1 MKQAAASD
9 IAGPDMIERLQACCP
24 QIDPAVIRDF
34 VTRMDE
40 DYLRQQPIDMV
51 ATHLRLADQLSPRE
65 PCHVHISS
73 EADGLLTISI
83 VAYDYFSEFAAI
95 CGLLSAFGL
104 DIREGLI
111 YTFEDAA
118 AVSPSHA
125 KSRFGRSRQGRPG
138 LSRKK
143 IVDLFRV
150 RPLQQIRFGPQ
161 EHHQLVEELQLIVRL
176 LDESRL
182 DEVRRRVNRR
192 LVEMLSRRRG
202 ALTTL
207 LEPVEIRFDNQIS
220 ATDTIMVI
228 QSTDT
233 PAFLYAL
240 ANALA
245 MRNIYIHKARV
256 ENRGLLVHDEFHVRN
271 RQGQKLTNQAEQ
283 QELQLTATLIKQFTH
298 ALTFAPDPA
307 KAIAHFDLFLDELL
321 GTEASAHTGTRRRA
335 GLSRIIH
342 KKTLPLLAQLLGA
355 SDFLWEDFLRRQ
367 HANLLPMLEDYQSLP
382 MRMPKAALAK
392 SLTQRLTKAR
402 TETQRRQALNQ
413 FKDQELFRIDMKHLL
428 ESDSGIPEF
437 SLALSELAEV
447 ILAQALEDCLKKLT
461 ELFGVPRLTGGGRCP
476 AVLLGAG
483 KLGGRELG
491 YASDIEIMLVYG
503 GSGRTTGS
511 SKMANSEFFERLVQE
526 LLQWIEAKQE
536 GIFRVD
542 VRLRPHGSKGSLA
555 NTLDEFQNYY
565 REGGS
570 AAPFERQALIKLR
583 ALAGD
588 EALGLKVEHHRDE
601 FVYSGASWDLS
612 VALDLR
618 HRQVTELVEPGRF
631 NVKYSRGGLIDI
643 EYAIQY
649 LQLMHGHQHA
659 TLRTPNTLAAL
670 AALVSCHILPT
681 EVAEQLRE
689 AYLFFRRLVDGL
701 RMVRGNTRDLLL
713 PAPES
718 DDVVFLARRIG
729 YGRDDWA
736 AGARQFQTDLARHS
750 ATARGFF
757 DRSFGA

>member
-1 MKQAAASD
+1 MKPATASEMQR
-9 IAGPDMIERLQACCP
+9 PELIERLQVRCP

-51 ATHLRLADQLSPRE
+51 ATHLTLADRLTPRE
-65 PCHVHISS
+65 PCHVQISPD
-73 EADGLLTISI
+73 ADGLLTISI

-111 YTFEDAA
+111 YTFEEAGA
-118 AVSPSHA
+118 IPVSPA
-125 KSRFGRSRQGRPG
+125 RGRFGRPRHTRPG

-150 RPLQQIRFGPQ
+150 RPLDHVRFGPQ
-161 EHHQLVEELQLIVRL
+161 EQQQLIDELGLIVRL

-182 DEVRRRVNRR
+182 EDVRRRVNRR

-202 ALTTL
+202 AFTTL
-207 LEPVEIRFDNQIS
+207 LEPVEIRFDNHTS

-245 MRNIYIHKARV
+245 MRNIYVHKARV

-271 RQGQKLTNQAEQ
+271 RQGNKLTDQAEQ

-298 ALTFAPDPA
+298 ALTSAPDPA

-321 GTEASAHTGTRRRA
+321 GSQGGARTGTRRA

-392 SLTQRLTKAR
+392 SLKQRLTRSR
-402 TETQRRQALNQ
+402 TEAQRRQALNQ

-428 ESDSGIPEF
+428 ESDSGLPEF

-447 ILAQALEDCLKKLT
+447 ILAQAWEDCLKKLT
-461 ELFGVPRLTGGGRCP
+461 KAFGVPRLAGGARCP
-476 AVLLGAG
+476 SVLLGAG

-491 YASDIEIMLVYG
+491 YASDIEIMLVYE
-503 GSGRTTGS
+503 GSGRTGGS
-511 SKMANSEFFERLVQE
+511 AKMANSEFFERLVQE

-536 GIFRVD
+536 GIFHID
-542 VRLRPHGSKGSLA
+542 VRLRPHGGKGSLA
-555 NTLDEFQNYY
+555 NTLDEFKQYY
-565 REGGS
+565 SVKGS

-583 ALAGD
+583 AIAGD
-588 EALGLKVEHHRDE
+588 EKLGLRVERHRDD
-601 FVYSGASWDLS
+601 FVYSGAPWDLAT
-612 VALDLR
+612 ALDLR
-618 HRQVTELVEPGRF
+618 QRQVAELVEPGRF

-643 EYAIQY
+643 EYAVQY
-649 LQLMHGHQHA
+649 LQIMHGHQQV

-670 AALVSCHILPT
+670 AALVSCGILPA

-713 PAPES
+713 PPADS
-718 DDVVFLARRIG
+718 DDFVFLARRIG
-729 YGRDDWA
+729 YGREDWA
-736 AGARQFQTDLARHS
+736 GGARQFQSDLDHHS

-757 DRSFGA
+757 DRSFEV

>member
-1 MKQAAASD
+1 MKQAAAPD
-9 IAGPDMIERLQACCP
+9 INRPAMIERLQARSQ

-34 VTRMDE
+34 VMRMDE
-40 DYLRQQPIDMV
+40 DYLRRQPIDMV
-51 ATHLRLADQLSPRE
+51 ATHLMLADRLTPLE
-65 PCHVHISS
+65 PCHVQISPDT
-73 EADGLLTISI
+73 DGLLTISI

-104 DIREGLI
+104 DIREGHI
-111 YTFEDAA
+111 YTFEEAGAA
-118 AVSPSHA
+118 LVSPVRG
-125 KSRFGRSRQGRPG
+125 RFGRPRPSRPG

-150 RPLQQIRFGPQ
+150 RPLEQIRFGPQ
-161 EHHQLVEELQLIVRL
+161 EQHQLAEELQLIVRL
-176 LDESRL
+176 LDESRNE
-182 DEVRRRVNRR
+182 DVRRRVNRR

-202 ALTTL
+202 AFTTL
-207 LEPVEIRFDNQIS
+207 LEPVEIRFDNQTS

-271 RQGQKLTNQAEQ
+271 RQGQKLSDQTEQ

-321 GTEASAHTGTRRRA
+321 GTQGGSRVGTRRKA
-335 GLSRIIH
+335 GLSRIIR

-367 HANLLPMLEDYQSLP
+367 HANLLPMLDDYQSLP
-382 MRMPKAALAK
+382 MRVPKAALAK
-392 SLTQRLTKAR
+392 SLKQRLARCR
-402 TETQRRQALNQ
+402 TEAQRRQALNQ

-428 ESDSGIPEF
+428 EGGSTLPEF
-437 SLALSELAEV
+437 SLALTDLAKV
-447 ILAQALEDCLKKLT
+447 ILAQALDDCLKKLT
-461 ELFGVPRLTGGGRCP
+461 RLFGIPRTDGGMRCP
-476 AVLLGAG
+476 AILLGAG
-483 KLGGRELG
+483 KLGGGELG
-491 YASDIEIMLVYG
+491 YASDIEIMLVYE
-503 GSGRTTGS
+503 SPGRTTGS

-536 GIFRVD
+536 GIFHID

-555 NTLDEFQNYY
+555 NTLDEFRQYY
-565 REGGS
+565 SPGGS

-583 ALAGD
+583 SIAGD
-588 EALGLKVEHHRDE
+588 EALGRQVEHHRDE
-601 FVYSGASWDLS
+601 FVYSGAPWDLAT
-612 VALDLR
+612 ALDLR
-618 HRQVTELVEPGRF
+618 QRQVAELVEPGRF
-631 NVKYSRGGLIDI
+631 NVKYSRGGLIDV

-649 LQLMHGHQHA
+649 LQLMHGRQHT
-659 TLRTPNTLAAL
+659 TLRTPNTLTAL
-670 AALVSCHILPT
+670 AALVSCGIVAA

-689 AYLFFRRLVDGL
+689 AYLFFRKLVDGL
-701 RMVRGNTRDLLL
+701 RMVRGNTKDLLL
-713 PAPES
+713 PPPES
-718 DDVVFLARRIG
+718 DDFVFLARRIG
-729 YGRDDWA
+729 YGREDWA
-736 AGARQFQTDLARHS
+736 AGARQFQADLAHHS
-750 ATARGFF
+750 ETARGFF

>member
-1 MKQAAASD
+1 MGSRSE
-9 IAGPDMIERLQACCP
+9 MIERLQSRCP
-24 QIDPAVIRDF
+24 QIDAAVIRDF
-34 VTRMDE
+34 VMRMDQ
-40 DYLRQQPIDMV
+40 DYLRQQPINMV
-51 ATHLRLADQLSPRE
+51 ATHLTLADRLTPLE
-65 PCHVHISS
+65 PCHVQMSPD
-73 EADGLLTISI
+73 ADGLLAISI

-111 YTFEDAA
+111 YTFEEAGE
-118 AVSPSHA
+118 SPVPPVRRRVGGH
-125 KSRFGRSRQGRPG
+125 RPTRPG

-150 RPLQQIRFGPQ
+150 RPLDCVAFGPQ
-161 EHHQLVEELQLIVRL
+161 EQQQLVEELGIIIRL
-176 LDESRL
+176 LDESRAE
-182 DEVRRRVNRR
+182 DVRRRVNRR

-202 ALTTL
+202 AFTPL
-207 LEPVEIRFDNQIS
+207 LEPVEIRFDNQTS

-256 ENRGLLVHDEFHVRN
+256 ENRGLLVHDAFHVRN
-271 RQGQKLTNQAEQ
+271 RQGQKLSDQAEQ

-307 KAIAHFDLFLDELL
+307 KAMAHFDLFLDELL
-321 GTEASAHTGTRRRA
+321 DTEDGMHTGSRRRA
-335 GLSRIIH
+335 GRSRIIH

-382 MRMPKAALAK
+382 MRVPKAELAN
-392 SLTQRLTKAR
+392 SLKQRLARCR
-402 TETQRRQALNQ
+402 TEAQRRQALNQ
-413 FKDQELFRIDMKHLL
+413 FKDQELFRIDLKHLL
-428 ESDSGIPEF
+428 ESDSGLPEF
-437 SLALSELAEV
+437 SLALTELAEV
-447 ILAQALEDCLKKLT
+447 ILAQAMENCLKKLT
-461 ELFGVPRLTGGGRCP
+461 RLFGAPRLAGGGPCP

-491 YASDIEIMLVYG
+491 YASDIEIMLVYE
-503 GSGRTTGS
+503 GSGRTAGS

-555 NTLDEFQNYY
+555 NTLDEFTNYY

-583 ALAGD
+583 TIAGD
-588 EALGLKVEHHRDE
+588 EGLGLQVERHRDT
-601 FVYSGASWDLS
+601 FVYSGAPWNLAI
-612 VALDLR
+612 ALDLR
-618 HRQVTELVEPGRF
+618 QRQVTELIEPGRF

-643 EYAIQY
+643 EYAVQY
-649 LQLMHGHQHA
+649 LQLMHGRQHE
-659 TLRTPNTLAAL
+659 TLHTPNTLSAL
-670 AALVSCHILPT
+670 AALVSCGILQAK
-681 EVAEQLRE
+681 VAEQLRE
-689 AYLFFRRLVDGL
+689 AYLFFRRLIDGL

-713 PAPES
+713 PPADS
-718 DDVVFLARRIG
+718 DDFVFLARRIG
-729 YGRDDWA
+729 YGREDWA
-736 AGARQFQTDLARHS
+736 AGARQFQADLARHS
-750 ATARGFF
+750 QIARGFF

>member
-1 MKQAAASD
+1 MKRAAASAID
-9 IAGPDMIERLQACCP
+9 RPELIERLQRHCQ

-40 DYLRQQPIDMV
+40 DYLRQQPIDLM
-51 ATHLRLADQLSPRE
+51 ATHLTLADRLTLRE
-65 PCHVHISS
+65 PCQVQISPY
-73 EADGLLTISI
+73 ADGLLTISI

-111 YTFEDAA
+111 YTFEEAGPAPAA
-118 AVSPSHA
+118 PVRH
-125 KSRFGRSRQGRPG
+125 RFGRPRPTRPG

-150 RPLQQIRFGPQ
+150 RPLDHVRFGPQ
-161 EHHQLVEELQLIVRL
+161 EQHQLIDELSLIVRL

-182 DEVRRRVNRR
+182 EDVRRQVNRR

-202 ALTTL
+202 AFTTL
-207 LEPVEIRFDNQIS
+207 LEPVEIRFDNQS
-220 ATDTIMVI
+220 SPTDTIMVI

-271 RQGQKLTNQAEQ
+271 RQGQKLSDQAEQ

-307 KAIAHFDLFLDELL
+307 KAIAHFDLFLDELM
-321 GTEASAHTGTRRRA
+321 GARRGTRIATRPA
-335 GLSRIIH
+335 GLLRIIH

-382 MRMPKAALAK
+382 MRVPKAKLATALK
-392 SLTQRLTKAR
+392 QRLARCR
-402 TETQRRQALNQ
+402 TEKQRRQALNQ

-428 ESDSGIPEF
+428 ESDSGLPEF
-437 SLALSELAEV
+437 SLALTELAEV
-447 ILAQALEDCLKKLT
+447 ILAQALEDCVKKLT
-461 ELFGVPRLTGGGRCP
+461 RLFGVPRLAGGGRCP
-476 AVLLGAG
+476 SVLLGAG

-491 YASDIEIMLVYG
+491 YASDIEIMLVYE
-503 GSGRTTGS
+503 GSGHTAGA

-536 GIFRVD
+536 GIFHID

-555 NTLDEFQNYY
+555 NTLDEFKQYY
-565 REGGS
+565 SPIGS

-583 ALAGD
+583 AIAGD
-588 EALGLKVEHHRDE
+588 EGLGRLVERHRDD
-601 FVYSGASWDLS
+601 FVYSGAPWDLTI
-612 VALDLR
+612 ALDLR
-618 HRQVTELVEPGRF
+618 HRQVAELVEPGRF

-643 EYAIQY
+643 EYAVQY

-670 AALVSCHILPT
+670 AALVSCDILP
-681 EVAEQLRE
+681 AEIAAQLRE

-713 PAPES
+713 PPADS
-718 DDVVFLARRIG
+718 DDFVFLARRIG
-729 YGRDDWA
+729 YGREDWA
-736 AGARQFQTDLARHS
+736 AGARQFQADLARHS
-750 ATARGFF
+750 TTARGFF